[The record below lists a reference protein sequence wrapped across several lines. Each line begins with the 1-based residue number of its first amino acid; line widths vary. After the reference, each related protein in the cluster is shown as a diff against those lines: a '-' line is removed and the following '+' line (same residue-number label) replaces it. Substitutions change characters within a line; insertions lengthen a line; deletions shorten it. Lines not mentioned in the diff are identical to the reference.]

1 MITIQL
7 KQRIMIWDVHKH
19 PCIHTHTHNTTHPF
33 DSDQSKHFY
42 HTTKISEMFCVIFTR
57 CYCFAFHICCAHR
70 FSLNSIQSL
79 VFWWCW
85 FLLLLLIYFLRCRW
99 FHLHSIHFRAH
110 LVGHCLES
118 IRILWLYIYSC
129 STLLVIS
136 IDVC

>member
-19 PCIHTHTHNTTHPF
+19 PSIHTTHPTLTNR
-33 DSDQSKHFY
+33 SIFY

-57 CYCFAFHICCAHR
+57 CHCFTFHICCAHH
-70 FSLNSIQSL
+70 FSLNSIQTL

-85 FLLLLLIYFLRCRW
+85 FLLLLLFYFLRCRW

-118 IRILWLYIYSC
+118 IRILWEYIYIYI
-129 STLLVIS
+129 LVPLY
-136 IDVC
+136 